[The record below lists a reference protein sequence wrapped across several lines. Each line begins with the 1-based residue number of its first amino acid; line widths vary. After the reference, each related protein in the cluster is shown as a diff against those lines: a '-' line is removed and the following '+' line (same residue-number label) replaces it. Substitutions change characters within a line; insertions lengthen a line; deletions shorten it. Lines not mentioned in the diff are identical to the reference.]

1 MEYCPRSGGPK
12 PPLGT
17 ENVSINRQ
25 REIAAQALTRA
36 KQEAA
41 KVPDPMNHANSGY
54 APAKY

>member
-1 MEYCPRSGGPK
+1 MEYCPRDGGPK
-12 PPLGT
+12 PPLGK

-41 KVPDPMNHANSGY
+41 KIPEPMNHSNYGY
-54 APAKY
+54 KEAR